1 MQRLESPDGSGRL
14 GRLDTI
20 GVPDEWLRKGGRRMT
35 EQRVKESAGG
45 TILFDA
51 TRVSQVDAPWFSP
64 DYWRERGALRTQ
76 SGGRGGVAVID
87 TPAGEAVLRHYRR
100 GGMVAR
106 LLGDRY
112 LFTGRRRT
120 RSDREFRL
128 LAELERRGLP
138 VSPPVASR
146 FVRQGFRYSA
156 DLITLRIPAAATLA
170 ERLQDGAFN
179 AALAGRVGELIAR
192 FHREGAW
199 HADLNAHNILVN
211 ADGLYLIDFDRGRLR
226 RPSRGWRHANLSRL
240 KRSLVKLGAR
250 DAAGDTFDAELW
262 PALIEHYERSLRA

>member
-1 MQRLESPDGSGRL
+1 
-14 GRLDTI
+14 
-20 GVPDEWLRKGGRRMT
+20 MT
-35 EQRVKESAGG
+35 EQRVEEGAGG
-45 TILFDA
+45 TILCDP
-51 TRVSQVDAPWFSP
+51 TRAPQVDAAWFSP
-64 DYWRERGALRTQ
+64 GYWRERGALRAQ

-128 LAELERRGLP
+128 LVELERRGLP
-138 VSPPVASR
+138 VSPPVAAR
-146 FVRQGFRYSA
+146 FVRHGLRYSA
-156 DLITLRIPAAATLA
+156 DLITLRIADASTLA
-170 ERLQDGAFN
+170 ERLHDGAFN
-179 AALAGRVGELIAR
+179 AALAGRVGELVAR

-226 RPSRGWRHANLSRL
+226 RPSRRWRQANLARL

-250 DAAGDTFDAELW
+250 EAAGDTFDEELW
-262 PALIEHYERSLRA
+262 PVLLEHYERSLRG

>member
-1 MQRLESPDGSGRL
+1 
-14 GRLDTI
+14 
-20 GVPDEWLRKGGRRMT
+20 MT
-35 EQRVKESAGG
+35 EQRVEEGADG

-51 TRVSQVDAPWFSP
+51 TRAPQVDPRWFSP

-76 SGGRGGVAVID
+76 SGGRGGVAVVD

-128 LAELERRGLP
+128 LVELERRGLP
-138 VSPPVASR
+138 VSPPLAAR
-146 FVRQGFRYSA
+146 FVRHGFRYSA
-156 DLITLRIPAAATLA
+156 DLMTLRIPQAATLA
-170 ERLQDGAFN
+170 ERLQQGAFTL
-179 AALAGRVGELIAR
+179 ALAGQVGVLIAR

-199 HADLNAHNILVN
+199 HADLNAHNILV
-211 ADGLYLIDFDRGRLR
+211 APDGLYLIDFDRGRLR
-226 RPSRGWRHANLSRL
+226 GVSRGWRHANLDRL

-250 DAAGDTFDAELW
+250 DRVGDTFDTVLW
-262 PALIEHYERSLRA
+262 PALVEHYERSLAA

>member
-1 MQRLESPDGSGRL
+1 MSGCARAA
-14 GRLDTI
+14 
-20 GVPDEWLRKGGRRMT
+20 DEMK
-35 EQRVKESAGG
+35 EQRVEEGADG

-51 TRVSQVDAPWFSP
+51 TRAPQVDARWFSP
-64 DYWRERGALRTQ
+64 EYWRERGALRTQ
-76 SGGRGGVAVID
+76 SGGRGGVAVVD

-128 LAELERRGLP
+128 LVELQRRGLP
-138 VSPPVASR
+138 VSPPLAAR
-146 FVRQGFRYSA
+146 FVRQGLRYSA
-156 DLITLRIPAAATLA
+156 DLMTLRIPRASTLA
-170 ERLQDGAFN
+170 EQLQQGAFTP
-179 AALAGRVGELIAR
+179 ALAGQVGALIAR

-199 HADLNAHNILVN
+199 HADLNAHNILVG

-226 RPSRGWRHANLSRL
+226 GVSRRWRHANLDRL
-240 KRSLVKLGAR
+240 KRSLLKLGAR
-250 DAAGDTFDAELW
+250 DLASDTFDTALW
-262 PALIEHYERSLRA
+262 PALMDHYERSLGA

>member
-1 MQRLESPDGSGRL
+1 
-14 GRLDTI
+14 
-20 GVPDEWLRKGGRRMT
+20 MT
-35 EQRVKESAGG
+35 EQRVEEGANG

-51 TRVSQVDAPWFSP
+51 TRAPQVDPRWFSP
-64 DYWRERGALRTQ
+64 DYWRERNALRTQ
-76 SGGRGGVAVID
+76 SGGRGGVAVVD

-128 LAELERRGLP
+128 LVELERRGLP
-138 VSPPVASR
+138 VSPPLAAR
-146 FVRQGFRYSA
+146 FVRHGWRYSA
-156 DLITLRIPAAATLA
+156 DLMTLRIPQAATLA
-170 ERLQDGAFN
+170 ERLEQGAFTP
-179 AALAGRVGELIAR
+179 ALAGQVGVLIAR

-199 HADLNAHNILVN
+199 HADLNAHNILV
-211 ADGLYLIDFDRGRLR
+211 APDGLYLIDFDRGRLR
-226 RPSRGWRHANLSRL
+226 SVSRGWRHANLDRL

-250 DAAGDTFDAELW
+250 DRAGDTFDTALW
-262 PALIEHYERSLRA
+262 PALVEHYERSLAA